1 MRIYLDMCCFN
12 RPYDDQNQNRIRLE
26 TEAKLILQ
34 RKIRD
39 GECTLVWSSILDFEC
54 SKNPFPERQIA
65 IMQWRTIAGKII
77 LADERVR
84 EMASNFVEIGMGNY
98 DALHLASAIYGQANL
113 FVSTDDRLLKKMRSL
128 NNISGMLPGEA
139 LAFVEKWY
147 EN

>member
-12 RPYDDQNQNRIRLE
+12 RLYDDQNQNRIHLE

-39 GECTLVWSSILDFEC
+39 GECTLVWSSILNFEC
-54 SKNPFPERQIA
+54 SKNPFPERQLA
-65 IMQWRTIAGKII
+65 IMQWRNIAGEII
-77 LADERVR
+77 LADEWVR

-98 DALHLASAIYGQANL
+98 DALHLASAIHGQANL
-113 FVSTDDRLLKKMRSL
+113 FVSTDDRLLKRMRSVDR
-128 NNISGMLPGEA
+128 IPGMLPGEA